1 MGNDQPPNLLS
12 IVSYKPP
19 CYSSNEEMEQN
30 VELQKMGGSGAVDP
44 KCMGNINFEII
55 CLTEDE
61 LWLIMPPIIIH
72 KNPPNYLFWQRWPP

>member
-1 MGNDQPPNLLS
+1 
-12 IVSYKPP
+12 
-19 CYSSNEEMEQN
+19 MEQN

-72 KNPPNYLFWQRWPP
+72 KNPPNYLFWQRWPPWIYVFLFTRFQSTSGTG

>member
-1 MGNDQPPNLLS
+1 
-12 IVSYKPP
+12 
-19 CYSSNEEMEQN
+19 
-30 VELQKMGGSGAVDP
+30 MGGSGAVDP